1 MYKRQHL
8 TPGDNPLSDYP
19 LGYGYQWWVP
29 GGDKGEF
36 MAIGVYNQMI
46 YVAPESNMVIVKLSA
61 NSSYGTAEDTD
72 MASELETIEFFRAIA
87 NKSL

>member
-1 MYKRQHL
+1 M
-8 TPGDNPLSDYP
+8 
-19 LGYGYQWWVP
+19 P

-46 YVAPESNMVIVKLSA
+46 YVAPESNMVMVKLSA

-72 MASELETIEFFRAIA
+72 MASELETIEFFRAIT